1 MQELYSE
8 FSVFLKQG
16 VKTVVKGLAWPRL
29 EVDVWP
35 SPQFFYVGRIF
46 ALTCHV
52 SYLRDAMTTCP
63 ESCCLVFPPYIV
75 IHRAEGY
82 PPPDTYYVDQV
93 KNTLH
98 QIEALDIPSVCE
110 SR

>member
-1 MQELYSE
+1 ML
-8 FSVFLKQG
+8 FSF
-16 VKTVVKGLAWPRL
+16 
-29 EVDVWP
+29 P
-35 SPQFFYVGRIF
+35 S
-46 ALTCHV
+46 L
-52 SYLRDAMTTCP
+52 
-63 ESCCLVFPPYIV
+63 